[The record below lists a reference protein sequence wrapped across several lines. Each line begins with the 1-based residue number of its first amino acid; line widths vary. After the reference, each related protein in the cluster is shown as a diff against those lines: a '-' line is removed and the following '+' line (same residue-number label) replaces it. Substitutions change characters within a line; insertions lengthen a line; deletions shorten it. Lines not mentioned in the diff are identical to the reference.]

1 MSILSE
7 DLADKTFS
15 ITAKDLINDNWTPHR
30 IDLRTHTY
38 VAFIK
43 CIPLNNIILGHFEIY
58 KETHDKWR
66 LNCYDYTHSTRDKYA
81 SCIVTSMENLIGCVN
96 QFKNFIK

>member
-7 DLADKTFS
+7 DLVDKTFS
-15 ITAKDLINDNWTPHR
+15 ITVKDLINDNWTPHR

-43 CIPLNNIILGHFEIY
+43 GIHLNNIIKGHVVIY
-58 KETHDKWR
+58 QETQDEWR
-66 LNCYDYTHSTRDKYA
+66 LDCYDYDHSTRDKYT